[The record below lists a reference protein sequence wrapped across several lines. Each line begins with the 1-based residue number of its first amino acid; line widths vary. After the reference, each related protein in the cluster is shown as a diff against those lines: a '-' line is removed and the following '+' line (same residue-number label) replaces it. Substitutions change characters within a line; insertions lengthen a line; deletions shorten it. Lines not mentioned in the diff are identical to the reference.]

1 MINWLYTIPEPLVMA
16 WAAGIMICAMV
27 VLPRLVQRIPFM
39 APHDAHTDFVIRVQ
53 TTLFTM
59 TSLVLAF
66 TLVQADRNSRDA
78 DALVQVEASHINNL
92 DRLLTRYGD
101 PAVAAIRPDLL
112 AYAKSIV
119 KDEWPA
125 MLADQGSP
133 KSQALYV
140 PVAQGVLAVE
150 PTTPRQIQIYAEMLR
165 ALDAVSEI
173 RDQRLNSL
181 SLGLPEIYW
190 QVVLFSVLMV
200 ALVSSTIEQ
209 TPFRIAVLAG
219 QAAVLGAFVGFVF
232 LMDAPFKGTTAVD
245 ASSIVQAIT
254 RMEVRMR

>member
-1 MINWLYTIPEPLVMA
+1 MIDWLYTIPEPLVLA
-16 WAAGIMICAMV
+16 WATGIMIVAMV
-27 VLPRLVQRIPFM
+27 LLPRVVQRIPFL
-39 APHDAHTDFVIRVQ
+39 APSDFNTDFVIRVQ

-66 TLVQADRNSRDA
+66 TLVQADKNFRDA
-78 DALVQVEASHINNL
+78 DALVQVEASQINGL

-101 PAVAAIRPDLL
+101 SSVAAIRPHLV

-125 MLADQGSP
+125 MLTDRGSETT
-133 KSQALYV
+133 QALYLPFAQSILAIE
-140 PVAQGVLAVE
+140 PV
-150 PTTPRQIQIYAEMLR
+150 TPRQIQIYAEMLK
-165 ALDAVSEI
+165 AVDAISEM
-173 RDQRLNSL
+173 RDRRLNSL
-181 SLGLPEIYW
+181 SVALPAIYW

-200 ALVSSTIEQ
+200 VLVSSTIEQ
-209 TPFRIAVLAG
+209 TPFRMAVLAG

-245 ASSIVQAIT
+245 AESFVQAIS
-254 RMEVRMR
+254 RMESRTK